1 MDEQLQKSEV
11 EGEQKKPVN
20 RSPRCTKKEAKA
32 RVDEICSLLKMGVAE
47 HLIVR
52 QLSEKWGVG
61 TRAVKEWYLSRARDR
76 FRQIAGVT
84 QKEAR
89 GVSLDFWADRLRL
102 FALKERHA
110 EESIATLKARES
122 ELMLIG
128 RKPTPEDLA
137 ELEWVSTQLVREK
150 KDLRELRAL
159 VNEIQDRRDRIYG
172 TLAPMKIAETDA
184 EGNDR
189 PRSPEEIRVALVSM
203 GVAVP
208 ALPMDTSIPVEF
220 TPIPNPVE
228 MPR

>member
-11 EGEQKKPVN
+11 DGEQKKPVN
-20 RSPRCTKKEAKA
+20 RSPRCTKKEARA
-32 RVDEICSLLKMGVAE
+32 RVDEICALLKHGVSE

-61 TRAVKEWYLSRARDR
+61 TRAVKEWYLSRARER
-76 FRQIAGVT
+76 FRQIAKVT

-102 FALKERHA
+102 FVMKERHA
-110 EESIATLKARES
+110 EESLEVLRKREA
-122 ELMLIG
+122 ELRLNAN
-128 RKPTPEDLA
+128 PDDAP
-137 ELEWVSTQLVREK
+137 ELEWVTIQIAREK
-150 KDLRELRAL
+150 KDLRELREL
-159 VNEIQDRRDRIYG
+159 VNTIQDRRDRIYG

-189 PRSPEEIRVALVSM
+189 PRAPEEMRVALVRM